1 MQNFF
6 ATINNY
12 LNKVVSKIIETE
24 RIQTVITLNKKDQ
37 PLKNNETHA
46 PVCWTKRRIDDE
58 ENEESRHRCAQQPKQ
73 QRASYLQHQKLTS
86 KFPVK
91 DKFQTNKQLICN
103 SAMLF

>member
-37 PLKNNETHA
+37 PLKNNETVTLTLQYA
-46 PVCWTKRRIDDE
+46 GQKVELMMKKMKKTVIDAL
-58 ENEESRHRCAQQPKQ
+58 NNPIPSTVPFIVLL
-73 QRASYLQHQKLTS
+73 LQ
-86 KFPVK
+86 F
-91 DKFQTNKQLICN
+91 F
-103 SAMLF
+103 